1 MTTSLT
7 TTIMSS
13 GHSPIE
19 RPLARKKK
27 RQHDGDD
34 DDDYNISRSNKKRR
48 LSEYLERENHSKTKN
63 PLRDV
68 TFRANPLQERGNNN
82 CPLRNHIIKTD
93 PSNANEHDNSSASL
107 PWSCR
112 IRTESSQDA
121 NCANN
126 SESLLP
132 YHIIETSSSQD
143 DEPYHTESE
152 SLSLPRNQ
160 MTQQVLEVGDTYNA
174 SSECVQKD
182 DGLGGNHKG
191 CTASGAIPKDDYV
204 ENKSSSDHMG
214 GTNFQ
219 SAQDGE
225 CDNDNSEFLLENEE
239 EVSTIQVLP
248 RFRRIITIDSINKK
262 LTEDAPCNSIF
273 RSPSH
278 TRHSQGVI
286 AITQQNR
293 HLSFPTTEKKSGISK
308 APRSLLQKVLSR
320 PGASIPLDKFSFL
333 EDEIE
338 FVDIIGETTEEQHHA
353 RIFRITAS
361 GRSFAL
367 KVASIRNSIQVLSPL
382 LTPLLRSTSTGR
394 MISPSPIHNS
404 LFPINAST
412 ANRLHMRAPHVFK
425 IYLRLR
431 SPNATDT

>member
-1 MTTSLT
+1 MTTNLT

-13 GHSPIE
+13 SHSPIE
-19 RPLARKKK
+19 RPLARNKK
-27 RQHDGDD
+27 RQDDSDD
-34 DDDYNISRSNKKRR
+34 DDDYNTSRSNKKRR
-48 LSEYLERENHSKTKN
+48 PSEYLERENNSKTKT

-68 TFRANPLQERGNNN
+68 TFRANTLQERGNNN
-82 CPLRNHIIKTD
+82 RPLRNHVIKTD
-93 PSNANEHDNSSASL
+93 PSNANEHYNSSASL
-107 PWSCR
+107 PWSHR

-126 SESLLP
+126 SESLLL

-143 DEPYHTESE
+143 DEPNNHAESE
-152 SLSLPRNQ
+152 SLLRNQ
-160 MTQQVLEVGDTYNA
+160 MTPRVLQAGDTYNA

-182 DGLGGNHKG
+182 DGLGGSHKG
-191 CTASGAIPKDDYV
+191 RTASVIPKDDYV

-219 SAQDGE
+219 SSQDGGY
-225 CDNDNSEFLLENEE
+225 DNDNSEFLPENEE
-239 EVSTIQVLP
+239 EDSTMQVLP
-248 RFRRIITIDSINKK
+248 RFRRIITTDSINKK
-262 LTEDAPCNSIF
+262 LTKDVPCHSIF

-293 HLSFPTTEKKSGISK
+293 HLSFPTTKKKSGVSK
-308 APRSLLQKVLSR
+308 TPRSLLQKVLSR
-320 PGASIPLDKFSFL
+320 PGASIPLNKFSFL

-338 FVDIIGETTEEQHHA
+338 FVDIIGETNEEQHHA
-353 RIFRITAS
+353 RIFRITAG

-367 KVASIRNSIQVLSPL
+367 KVASIRNSIRILSPL
-382 LTPLLRSTSTGR
+382 LTSLLCSTSTGR
-394 MISPSPIHNS
+394 MISPSPIRDS

-412 ANRLHMRAPHVFK
+412 TNRLHMRAPHIFK

>member
-19 RPLARKKK
+19 RPLARNKK
-27 RQHDGDD
+27 RQHDSDG
-34 DDDYNISRSNKKRR
+34 DDDYNTSRSNKKRR
-48 LSEYLERENHSKTKN
+48 PSEYLERENHSKT

-82 CPLRNHIIKTD
+82 CPLRNHVIKTD
-93 PSNANEHDNSSASL
+93 PSNANEHHNSSASR
-107 PWSCR
+107 PWSRR
-112 IRTESSQDA
+112 IRTESPQDA

-132 YHIIETSSSQD
+132 YHIIETSSSRD
-143 DEPYHTESE
+143 DEPNHAESE
-152 SLSLPRNQ
+152 SLPRNQ
-160 MTQQVLEVGDTYNA
+160 MTQRVLEAGDTYNA

-182 DGLGGNHKG
+182 NGLGGSHKG
-191 CTASGAIPKDDYV
+191 RTASVIPKDDYV
-204 ENKSSSDHMG
+204 EKKSLSDHM

-219 SAQDGE
+219 SSQDDG
-225 CDNDNSEFLLENEE
+225 CDNDNSEFLPENEE
-239 EVSTIQVLP
+239 EDSTIQVLP

-262 LTEDAPCNSIF
+262 LTEDVPCHSIF

-293 HLSFPTTEKKSGISK
+293 RLSFPTTKKKSGVSK
-308 APRSLLQKVLSR
+308 APRSLLRKVLSR

-367 KVASIRNSIQVLSPL
+367 KVASIRNSIRILSPL
-382 LTPLLRSTSTGR
+382 LTPLLCSTSTGR
-394 MISPSPIHNS
+394 MISPSPIYNS

-412 ANRLHMRAPHVFK
+412 TNRLHMRAPHIFK